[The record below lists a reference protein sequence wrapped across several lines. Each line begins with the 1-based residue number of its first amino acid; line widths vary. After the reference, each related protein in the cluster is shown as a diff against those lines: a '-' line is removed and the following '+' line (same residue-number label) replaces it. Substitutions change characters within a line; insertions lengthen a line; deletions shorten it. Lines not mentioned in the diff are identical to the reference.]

1 MNDRVIAVGKIPLF
15 ILKSYANSIDCVD
28 VKIINKLVITPD
40 VAHLAD
46 YAVKFVVKH
55 KKNKSYHFFIAHF
68 KNAEVNGMYLTRVTE
83 ISPD

>member
-1 MNDRVIAVGKIPLF
+1 MSDRVIAVGKIPLF

>member
-1 MNDRVIAVGKIPLF
+1 MSERVIAVGKIPLF
-15 ILKSYANSIDCVD
+15 ILKSYASSQGCEN

-46 YAVKFVVKH
+46 YAVKFVMKN

-68 KNAEVNGMYLTRVTE
+68 KNAEVNGIYLTRVTE

>member
-1 MNDRVIAVGKIPLF
+1 MSNRVIAVGQIPLF
-15 ILKSYANSIDCVD
+15 ILRSYASSIDCGD
-28 VKIINKLVITPD
+28 VKIINKLIITPE

-55 KKNKSYHFFIAHF
+55 KKNKSYHFYIAHF
-68 KNAEVNGMYLTRVTE
+68 KNAEVGGMYLTRVTE